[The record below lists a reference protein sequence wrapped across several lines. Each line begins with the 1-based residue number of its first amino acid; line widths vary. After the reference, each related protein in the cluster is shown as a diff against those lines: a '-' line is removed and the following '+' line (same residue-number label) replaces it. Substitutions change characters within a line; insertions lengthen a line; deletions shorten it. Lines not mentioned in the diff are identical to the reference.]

1 MTEKIK
7 KIADH
12 YKLEKQSRQLSEE
25 CAELIQATS
34 KYMRYQESSYAST
47 VDWKYL
53 QDICEEIADVE
64 VMLAQIKYLLNI
76 NPKAIEEIKKKK
88 IDRQLERI
96 EKECK

>member
-1 MTEKIK
+1 MTKKIK
-7 KIADH
+7 KIADY